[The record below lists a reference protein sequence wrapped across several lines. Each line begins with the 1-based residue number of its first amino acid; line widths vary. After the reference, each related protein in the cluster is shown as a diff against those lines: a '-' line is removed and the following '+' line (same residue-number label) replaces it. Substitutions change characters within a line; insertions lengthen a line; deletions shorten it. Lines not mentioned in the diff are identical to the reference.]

1 MAYRR
6 GIAKISK
13 RWGWGGTFSSG
24 EDILSVNIDT
34 RGIMKN
40 PKRLLERLIS
50 EGLTNKKATRLLNHR
65 LLVLGRAIRDRAN
78 ERAPDDTGNLKES
91 AVVVTANPMLRDDH
105 ALPAVR
111 HTHGRYPPNENK
123 RGELRAG
130 RPRIRQNR
138 INEADRSYRALRRSL
153 LRGGNEVKA
162 GVRVSYAAEYALLVH
177 ENADNKPSLRD
188 PGSAKFL
195 EFAVQEFSAKQALG
209 YLVPS
214 GKMIMQA
221 MGRSAKRME

>member
-50 EGLTNKKATRLLNHR
+50 EGLTNKKATRLLNQR

-123 RGELRAG
+123 RGELRMG
-130 RPRIRQNR
+130 RPRERRNR
-138 INEADRSYRALRRSL
+138 VDEADRSYKALRRSL

-177 ENADNKPSLRD
+177 ENVGKPPLRN
-188 PGSAKFL
+188 PASAHFL